1 MHCESYPPA
10 IPVNASSLET
20 NHSGGE
26 VVVGP
31 DKNGQHQDQAQ
42 YVGMAHDLMARAI
55 YLGLRKMANLQQIL
69 Y

>member
-1 MHCESYPPA
+1 MQCESFPPA
-10 IPVNASSLET
+10 IPVNASSRET
-20 NHSGGE
+20 NHNGGK

-42 YVGMAHDLMARAI
+42 NVGMAHDLRARAV

-69 Y
+69 H